1 VTASKGQIWLANLN
15 PAKKNNEVGKV
26 RPVVIFQNDEL
37 NHNDYPTTIIL
48 PLSTQLIDDV
58 QPIRMRIEKRE
69 KLMHDS
75 DIIVT
80 QIRAIDN
87 SRFIECIATIT
98 EEEFSTLKKLLLDI
112 IE

>member
-1 VTASKGQIWLANLN
+1 MASKGQIWLANLN
-15 PAKKNNEVGKV
+15 PVKKNNEVGKV
-26 RPVVIFQNDEL
+26 RPVVIFQNNAL
-37 NHNDYPTTIIL
+37 NHNGYPTTIIL

-58 QPIRMRIEKRE
+58 QPIRMRISKRG

-87 SRFIECIATIT
+87 SRFIKHLADVT
-98 EEEFSTLKKLLLDI
+98 EQEFSTLKKLLLEI